1 MPRDKQFSLSRA
13 DRYNRRDRNAGKI
26 IIYTEG
32 DITEPEYIKD
42 WIKDFAVKNSL
53 NPNRVKTWFE
63 IIPSHDE
70 SEPLKIVENLIKD
83 KSPKTNE
90 LDNFYVI
97 FDEDDRSSKGKDKKN
112 FQNAFKTAGDNN
124 VYVICSNRSVEL
136 WAVLHFSDTT
146 PMTQKELETELKK
159 FMPKYHSGKNK
170 RFDFAVMQNKGNEN
184 KAIKR
189 AQTLRKN
196 NKKASGDWRVRP
208 STNFDE
214 LIEAMKEFILKR

>member
-83 KSPKTNE
+83 KRTCK
-90 LDNFYVI
+90 Y
-97 FDEDDRSSKGKDKKN
+97 SK
-112 FQNAFKTAGDNN
+112 
-124 VYVICSNRSVEL
+124 
-136 WAVLHFSDTT
+136 
-146 PMTQKELETELKK
+146 
-159 FMPKYHSGKNK
+159 
-170 RFDFAVMQNKGNEN
+170 
-184 KAIKR
+184 
-189 AQTLRKN
+189 
-196 NKKASGDWRVRP
+196 
-208 STNFDE
+208 
-214 LIEAMKEFILKR
+214 